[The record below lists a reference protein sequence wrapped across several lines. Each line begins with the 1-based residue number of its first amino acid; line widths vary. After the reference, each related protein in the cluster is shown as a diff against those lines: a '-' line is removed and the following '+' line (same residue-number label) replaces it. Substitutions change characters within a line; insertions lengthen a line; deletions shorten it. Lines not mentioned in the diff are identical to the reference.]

1 MQSLQPPSLQA
12 GGRRCHLTLAAA
24 FGHIEIESDND
35 SISFFVRGDSL
46 FPSCRK
52 SSRTATR
59 FTMFARFLEIQK
71 RSHFR
76 TIALLFKFSFSKII
90 FSAIFPQ
97 SHPTTGRKP
106 SPRRRSDRKIG
117 NKAISP
123 APRKKLSRF
132 PTQFRRDQT
141 RQQSS
146 AGTARPYKHRA
157 QAVTTTAQR
166 PESWEQSNLPAS
178 RKKLSRFP
186 TQFRRDQTR

>member
-1 MQSLQPPSLQA
+1 MLRGEGAKKLSLLQVQIRIRELPKTNPLRSLLSRLHPLQSLQPPSLQA
-12 GGRRCHLTLAAA
+12 GGRRCRLTLAAA

-59 FTMFARFLEIQK
+59 FTMFVRFLEIQK

-90 FSAIFPQ
+90 FNAIFPQ

-106 SPRRRSDRKIG
+106 SPRRLSDRKIG

-123 APRKKLSRF
+123 APRKKSSRF

-141 RQQSS
+141 R
-146 AGTARPYKHRA
+146 
-157 QAVTTTAQR
+157 
-166 PESWEQSNLPAS
+166 
-178 RKKLSRFP
+178 
-186 TQFRRDQTR
+186 

>member
-1 MQSLQPPSLQA
+1 M
-12 GGRRCHLTLAAA
+12 
-24 FGHIEIESDND
+24 
-35 SISFFVRGDSL
+35 

-59 FTMFARFLEIQK
+59 FTMFVRFLEIQK

-97 SHPTTGRKP
+97 SQPTAGRKP

-123 APRKKLSRF
+123 LQGRNRVVVRPDFVATKRGSKRQRAPPARINTGRKPSPRRRSDRKVGNKAISPHQGRNRVVVRPNFVATKRGSRCQRA
-132 PTQFRRDQT
+132 PP
-141 RQQSS
+141 
-146 AGTARPYKHRA
+146 ARKRGDR
-157 QAVTTTAQR
+157 VG
-166 PESWEQSNLPAS
+166 
-178 RKKLSRFP
+178 
-186 TQFRRDQTR
+186 

>member
-1 MQSLQPPSLQA
+1 M
-12 GGRRCHLTLAAA
+12 
-24 FGHIEIESDND
+24 
-35 SISFFVRGDSL
+35 

-59 FTMFARFLEIQK
+59 FTMFVRFLEIQK

-76 TIALLFKFSFSKII
+76 TIALLFKFSFGKII

-123 APRKKLSRF
+123 LQGRNRVVVRPDFVATKRGSKCHRMQSCAVAIVSGHRPYKHRAQAVTTTAQRPENWERSNLPAPRKKLSRF

-141 RQQSS
+141 RQQVS
-146 AGTARPYKHRA
+146 AGTARPK
-157 QAVTTTAQR
+157 
-166 PESWEQSNLPAS
+166 EGG
-178 RKKLSRFP
+178 
-186 TQFRRDQTR
+186 